1 MKGVE
6 KYAMTMKTVSEALD
20 LRSLILQNFEKALLA
35 NDEEQES
42 YMNFPIVGG
51 GPTGVELAGALAELK
66 NHVLPA
72 DYPDLNIKRMKIQV
86 IEMQDELLKSMSD
99 NASKKALSYLKEL
112 GVDVMLNKSVASF
125 DGDKLTFKS
134 GEELES
140 KTLIWA
146 AGVRGNII
154 NGFPET
160 SIHRGMYVVD
170 RTSKVKGFEHIYA
183 VGDIAY
189 MTTPLFE
196 SGLPQVAPVANQQGT
211 FLAKNLVR
219 VRNNEKPLEFEYN
232 DQGSMATIGRNRAVV
247 DMGKIKFQ
255 GTLAWFVW
263 MFIHLISLVGFR
275 NRVITFFNWSY
286 NYFSFDRGA
295 RLIIRKFQRN

>member
-1 MKGVE
+1 
-6 KYAMTMKTVSEALD
+6 
-20 LRSLILQNFEKALLA
+20 
-35 NDEEQES
+35 
-42 YMNFPIVGG
+42 
-51 GPTGVELAGALAELK
+51 
-66 NHVLPA
+66 
-72 DYPDLNIKRMKIQV
+72 
-86 IEMQDELLKSMSD
+86 
-99 NASKKALSYLKEL
+99 
-112 GVDVMLNKSVASF
+112 
-125 DGDKLTFKS
+125 
-134 GEELES
+134 
-140 KTLIWA
+140 
-146 AGVRGNII
+146 
-154 NGFPET
+154 
-160 SIHRGMYVVD
+160 VVD
-170 RTSKVKGFEHIYA
+170 RTSKVKGFENIYA

-295 RLIIRKFQRN
+295 RLIIRKYKASP

>member
-1 MKGVE
+1 
-6 KYAMTMKTVSEALD
+6 
-20 LRSLILQNFEKALLA
+20 
-35 NDEEQES
+35 
-42 YMNFPIVGG
+42 
-51 GPTGVELAGALAELK
+51 LAGALAELK

-154 NGFPET
+154 DGFPET
-160 SIHRGMYVVD
+160 SIDRGMYVVD
-170 RTSKVKGFEHIYA
+170 RTSKVKGFENIYA

-219 VRNNEKPLEFEYN
+219 VRDNEKPLEFEYN